1 MLSMLS
7 LLVHDGVMRRELV
20 IFSVIAS
27 QAGVSNTRRQVT
39 RRIVTLTRIL
49 LERRKSGRMYS
60 WVILD
65 DIQRIRSC
73 ICIVYGVEREL
84 LTSRTIQLYTFTGL
98 FLSLFSYSPYTKL
111 EQILRVSPT
120 NFTSKRELTTPVA
133 DNSQA
138 SRQSQL
144 FR

>member
-20 IFSVIAS
+20 ER
-27 QAGVSNTRRQVT
+27 VSNTRRQVT

-49 LERRKSGRMYS
+49 LERRKSGRVYS

-73 ICIVYGVEREL
+73 ICIVYGVERGL

-111 EQILRVSPT
+111 EQILRVFPT

-133 DNSQA
+133 DNSQTL
-138 SRQSQL
+138 RQSQL